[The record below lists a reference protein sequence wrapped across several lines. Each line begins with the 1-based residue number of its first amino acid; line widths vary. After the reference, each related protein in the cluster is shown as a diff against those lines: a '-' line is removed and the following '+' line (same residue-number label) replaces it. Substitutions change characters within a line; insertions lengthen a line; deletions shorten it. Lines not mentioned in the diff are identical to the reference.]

1 MSGELETYQKLNLL
15 NSYINE
21 VKCKGRPPKWYKNFC
36 EYLHYNDHVL
46 MFISMN
52 MYEYIDEAKNYLN
65 NADAGTVNEIYFGSG
80 FSPYG
85 QFIG

>member
-1 MSGELETYQKLNLL
+1 
-15 NSYINE
+15 
-21 VKCKGRPPKWYKNFC
+21 
-36 EYLHYNDHVL
+36 
-46 MFISMN
+46 MN
-52 MYEYIDEAKNYLN
+52 MYEYIEEAKNYLN